1 MPNRIIKESICTSES
16 IASLSD
22 FQEVFFYRLIVNCDD
37 YGRMDARPAILR
49 ARLFPLR
56 DRLTFKDIQSA
67 LQALADAGCVELYMV
82 DGKPYLRLPTWEVH
96 QQIRAKKSKY
106 PEPDCTCNQVIS
118 DDIKCPRNPIQS
130 ESESNPN
137 PKESVPRKRF
147 TPPAREE
154 LEQFIL
160 ENGLNVDPQ
169 AFLDYYE
176 SNGWKVGNNPMKD
189 WKAAARNWAR
199 RESARPGGGK
209 KVPAGGAGQSPLG
222 DLDFDSQLL
231 RARLRDPLCQQL
243 PVLFPVYPVRLPN
256 LPYPRF
262 LHNIPPRTGACC
274 RHPPA
279 PRTLSAAPERPA
291 PGRRASCPQSRPVP
305 PPPRR
310 CGAYCPPCPSS
321 F

>member
-1 MPNRIIKESICTSES
+1 MPNRIIKESICTSEKL
-16 IASLSD
+16 AELTD
-22 FQEVFFYRLIVNCDD
+22 FEFRLWVGLIVSVDD
-37 YGRMDARPAILR
+37 YGRGDARAKIIKGR
-49 ARLFPLR
+49 VFPLR
-56 DRLTFKDIQSA
+56 ERVTVMEIDAAINS
-67 LQALADAGCVELYMV
+67 LAAKGCISLYDV
-82 DGKPYLRLPTWEVH
+82 DGKSYFWFPTWASH
-96 QQIRAKKSKY
+96 QRIQTKKSKF
-106 PEPDCTCNQVIS
+106 PEPENGI
-118 DDIKCPRNPIQS
+118 PRKSTVSHRESPPESNPIQS

-222 DLDFDSQLL
+222 DLEQE
-231 RARLRDPLCQQL
+231 A
-243 PVLFPVYPVRLPN
+243 VRRML
-256 LPYPRF
+256 
-262 LHNIPPRTGACC
+262 GK
-274 RHPPA
+274 
-279 PRTLSAAPERPA
+279 
-291 PGRRASCPQSRPVP
+291 G
-305 PPPRR
+305 
-310 CGAYCPPCPSS
+310 
-321 F
+321 